1 MESTTFYQMAESRH
15 HTAQASR
22 GMGTRRIRGSTWHMH
37 RPASVRPSLPM
48 IYELDVVDSNTS
60 FAAQT
65 TPSFLSDKDKISDD
79 GFFAFLSTN
88 DE

>member
-22 GMGTRRIRGSTWHMH
+22 GMG
-37 RPASVRPSLPM
+37 ASVRPSLPM

-65 TPSFLSDKDKISDD
+65 PPSFLSDKDKISDD